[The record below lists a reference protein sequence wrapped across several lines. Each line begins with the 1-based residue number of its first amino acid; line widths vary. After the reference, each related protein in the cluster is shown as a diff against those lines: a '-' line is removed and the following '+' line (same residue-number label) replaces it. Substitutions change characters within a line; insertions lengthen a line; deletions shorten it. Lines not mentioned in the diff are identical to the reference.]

1 MDRRQELQTILEN
14 ILESRNV
21 YYQPPSN
28 TKLEYPCIIYKRSSL
43 HTRHANN
50 SIYINKVRY
59 EVLLISNTPN
69 NPTID
74 KILELP
80 YCTYDRYYVADGL
93 SHDSFTVFY

>member
-1 MDRRQELQTILEN
+1 MDRQLELQAILEN

-28 TKLEYPCIIYKRSSL
+28 TKLKYPCIIYKRSSL

-59 EVLLISNTPN
+59 EVLLIGNTPN
-69 NPTID
+69 NPIVD